1 MTVNEAIEK
10 LTYLKEIHHRG
21 QCHLCIITDKNVD
34 DDGWISYDV
43 NYINNFKEFGVDGH
57 GKCAIEVIDEN
68 GSNT

>member
-10 LTYLKEIHHRG
+10 LLYLKEKKKRG
-21 QCHLCIITDKNVD
+21 TCQLCIITDKII

-43 NYINNFKEFGVDGH
+43 NFITDFDEFGVDGH

-68 GSNT
+68 GSNQ

>member
-10 LTYLKEIHHRG
+10 LLYLKEEKNRG
-21 QCHLCIITDKNVD
+21 GCELCIITDKNN

-43 NYINNFKEFGVDGH
+43 NFIVDFDEFGVDGH

-68 GSNT
+68 GSNQ